1 MATLTV
7 FNFMTLNG
15 FTADAQGGI
24 DWHRHG
30 GEEGAYA
37 AERANSGSM
46 LLFGRKTYE
55 MMASFWLT
63 PMAAQMQPETA
74 KGMNASPKVVFSR
87 TLRSAEWE
95 NTRLVSGDPAAEVRR
110 LKSEQQRPLTI
121 LGSGSIVTL
130 CAEAGLVDE
139 YALMLDPVLIGA
151 GAAFAHGITGRRDLR
166 LTEHRLFRSGVL
178 LLRYRPV

>member
-1 MATLTV
+1 
-7 FNFMTLNG
+7 
-15 FTADAQGGI
+15 
-24 DWHRHG
+24 
-30 GEEGAYA
+30 
-37 AERANSGSM
+37 
-46 LLFGRKTYE
+46 